1 VALTKQNVPGVST
14 CGSRRR
20 RCFAQGRSAV
30 EVAGLLE
37 VSTKSA
43 YQGRR
48 AWVTGGVTV

>member
-30 EVAGLLE
+30 EVAGLLA
-37 VSTKSA
+37 KSA
-43 YQGRR
+43 YQRRR
-48 AWVTGGVTV
+48 ARVTGGVTV